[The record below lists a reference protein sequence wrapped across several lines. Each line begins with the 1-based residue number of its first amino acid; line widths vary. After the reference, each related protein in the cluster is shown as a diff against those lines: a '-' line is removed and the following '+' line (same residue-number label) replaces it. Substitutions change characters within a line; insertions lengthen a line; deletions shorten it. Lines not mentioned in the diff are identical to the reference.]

1 MNVTVAL
8 EHRFLRKPDGTVWT
22 DGPFGYSFFSRYLT
36 VFDSVR
42 VAARVTDE
50 SDSRSHLIRA
60 GGAGVSFL
68 PLPYYVGPARYL
80 RRSWSLYRAARSA
93 VRAADAVI
101 LRVPSQVAI
110 SVASALGKA
119 GHPFGLEVA
128 GDPYDAFAPGSHS
141 HPLRALFRR
150 HHARQL
156 RRQCLQACC
165 VSYVTE
171 RALQERYPAQ
181 KNAFATYYSSVE
193 LPPAA
198 FVQNHRND
206 RELQDGEPNR
216 DEPQKPFRLISVGS
230 LEHLY
235 KGPDTLIEAM
245 ALCAKKGLDLQLTLA
260 GDGRRRPEL
269 EALAARLG
277 LREKVRFSG
286 QSPAGNAVRELL
298 DQADLF
304 VLASRQEGVPRA
316 MIEAMARALP
326 AVGTHAGGIPELLP
340 SECRVAADDPVRL
353 ARMLGELAA
362 SGQRLASMSQRNL
375 AKARDYAEERLQPR
389 RDALYRHLSEQTQ
402 AWKRRRVAVAAL
414 GFAGW
419 AKGIS
424 RSS

>member
-8 EHRFLRKPDGTVWT
+8 EHRFLRRPDGTVWT
-22 DGPFGYSFFSRYLT
+22 NGPFGYSFFSRYLT

-50 SDSRSHLIRA
+50 SESASHLIRA

-68 PLPYYVGPARYL
+68 PLPYYIGPAQYL
-80 RRSWSLYRAARSA
+80 RRSWSLSRATRSA
-93 VRAADAVI
+93 VRASDAVI

-110 SVASALGKA
+110 SMAAALRSAR
-119 GHPFGLEVA
+119 HPFGLEVV

-141 HPLRALFRR
+141 HPLRPLFRR

-156 RRQCLQACC
+156 RRQCHQACC

-171 RALQERYPAQ
+171 RALQERYPASQ
-181 KNAFATYYSSVE
+181 DAFATHYSSVE
-193 LPPAA
+193 LPPEA
-198 FVQNHRND
+198 FVENPRTSSERH
-206 RELQDGEPNR
+206 
-216 DEPQKPFRLISVGS
+216 KPFRLITVGS

-235 KGPDTLIEAM
+235 KGPDTLINAM
-245 ALCAKKGLDLQLTLA
+245 ALCAQNGLDLQLTLV
-260 GDGRRRPEL
+260 GDGCRRPEL
-269 EALAARLG
+269 EAMAARLG
-277 LREKVRFSG
+277 LRHRIRFSG
-286 QSPAGNAVRELL
+286 QCPAGNAVRELL

-340 SECRVAADDPVRL
+340 GKCLVPPDDPALL
-353 ARMLGELAA
+353 ARILREIAASPQQLAA
-362 SGQRLASMSQRNL
+362 MSQRNL
-375 AKARDYAEERLQPR
+375 AKARDYAEEQLRPR
-389 RDALYRHLSEQTQ
+389 RDTIYRGLRDQTQ
-402 AWKRRRVAVAAL
+402 VWKRRRVSVAAL

-419 AKGIS
+419 AKGVS